1 MKRREFL
8 STVIEAPVGEQGKE
22 YARSQE
28 LKSARKKF
36 IPSEFANRVLPSVPR
51 SSAGLEPYAGTWGPA
66 QISHLL
72 RRTMFG
78 ARPQDVSAV
87 IGMTPG
93 DLVDTLLTVPVT
105 PDPPINTNSN
115 DTGSVVGTTWIN
127 APTSTSN
134 GSRHNSMRAWW
145 VGLMLDQGLTLSEKM
160 TLFWHN
166 HFATET
172 AVVKDARVSYR
183 TNALLRQYALGNFRD
198 LTKQV
203 TIDCGML
210 KYLNGNTNT
219 ASNPNENY
227 GRELQELFTI
237 GKGPE
242 IAPENYTNYTE
253 QDVQQAARVLSGWRD
268 DKTTF
273 TGYFTASRHDAGDK
287 QFSSAYQDTVITGQ
301 AGAAGANEVDDLL
314 DMIFLQNETAKYVCR
329 KIYRWFVYYI
339 IDSTTETNV
348 IAPLA
353 DIFRTSGYEIA
364 PVLSALFKSAHF
376 FDPVNFGCMIKS
388 PMDLTTGTARTFSV
402 EYPDTSNLTA
412 WQNHRKYLY
421 DQATTMQ
428 QQIGDPPNVAGWP
441 AYYQD
446 PLFYEMWINS
456 DTLANRTA
464 FTDVLSGTGYTR
476 NGFNQAIDPVAF
488 ANLTSAPGVPDT
500 LIDEW
505 AGFLYAFD
513 LTPAQKIFLKDA
525 LLPGLPDYEWTIEW
539 TDFMNNPTD
548 PEKKAAITTKLR
560 ELLGVMLAM
569 PEYQLM

>member
-8 STVIEAPVGEQGKE
+8 STVVEAPASEQEGDQKLT
-22 YARSQE
+22 R
-28 LKSARKKF
+28 RKF
-36 IPSEFANRVLPSVPR
+36 VPSEFANRALPVVPR
-51 SSAGLEPYAGTWGPA
+51 SSAGLEPYTGTWGPT
-66 QISHLL
+66 QVSHLL

-78 ARPQDVSAV
+78 ARPQDVATAS
-87 IGMTPG
+87 GMSVS
-93 DLVDTLLTVPVT
+93 DLVDLLLTEPAA
-105 PDPPINTNSN
+105 PDPPINTNIN

-134 GSRHNSMRAWW
+134 ASRHNSMRAWW
-145 VGLMLDQGLTLSEKM
+145 VDQMLTQGMSLREKM

-172 AVVKDARVSYR
+172 AVVSDARVSYR
-183 TNALLRQYALGNFRD
+183 TNALLRQHALGNFKV
-198 LTKQV
+198 LTGEV
-203 TIDCGML
+203 TVDCGML

-227 GRELQELFTI
+227 ARELQELFTI

-273 TGYFTASRHDAGDK
+273 TGYFTAGRHDSGDK
-287 QFSSAYQDTVITGQ
+287 QFSSAYGNTVITGQ
-301 AGAAGANEVDDLL
+301 TGTAGANEVDDLL
-314 DMIFLQNETAKYVCR
+314 DMIFLQNETARYICR
-329 KIYRWFVYYI
+329 KLYRWFVYYV
-339 IDSTTETNV
+339 IDSAAEANV
-348 IAPLA
+348 ITPMA
-353 DIFRTSGYEIA
+353 DIFRSNNYDIK
-364 PVLSALFKSAHF
+364 PALAALLKSAHF

-388 PMDLTTGTARTFSV
+388 PIDLTVGTARAFSV
-402 EYPDTSNLTA
+402 AYPDTSNLTS
-412 WQNHRKYLY
+412 WQNHRKYLH
-421 DQATTMQ
+421 DQSTTMQ

-456 DTLANRTA
+456 DTLANRTE
-464 FTDVLSGTGYTR
+464 FTDILSGTGYTR
-476 NGFNQAIDPVAF
+476 NGFKQIIDPVAF
-488 ANLTSAPGVPDT
+488 ANLTSAPALPDT
-500 LIDEW
+500 LINEW

-513 LTPAQKIFLKDA
+513 ITPAQKAFLKEA

-539 TDFMNNPTD
+539 TDYVNDPTD
-548 PEKKAAITTKLR
+548 PGKTAAITTKLR